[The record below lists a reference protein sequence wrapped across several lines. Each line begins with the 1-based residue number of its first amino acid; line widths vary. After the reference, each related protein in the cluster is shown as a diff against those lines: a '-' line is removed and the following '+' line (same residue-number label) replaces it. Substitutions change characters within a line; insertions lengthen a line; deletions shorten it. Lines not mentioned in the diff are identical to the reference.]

1 MIWNAQA
8 GKWVPEPTV
17 EEIVARTLAHLREK
31 GLLLTREPAGP
42 DASAGDQRSGS
53 AGPTLGPR
61 VCPQRNRYK
70 RVLQGPRARRPLR
83 SGQHPEGLTTLPPRR
98 RDRRPARNSD

>member
-8 GKWVPEPTV
+8 GKWVPEQTV

-70 RVLQGPRARRPLR
+70 RVLRGAQARQPMH
-83 SGQHPEGLTTLPPRR
+83 SGQHPPGLRSLAPRR
-98 RDRRPARNSD
+98 